1 MKAITL
7 AFCIITF
14 SLFFL
19 ILYLY
24 FNPFTSNIEGF
35 SSTGANLEMFL
46 EEQSFYPG
54 GKLLTI
60 ADNLFF
66 DPDTKSMIE
75 LSNKH
80 RLGELIID
88 NPNTMLRN
96 HLSTLKTMFQDFF
109 PYDKSFFST
118 NDNVRL
124 LGSKTVPYTSFSSLW
139 YDFLSNEQL
148 NIAYVEMSYKYDKTV
163 AASIRGLP
171 IPLGDVEV
179 KFYGTDDL
187 ITDSDYEYL
196 ELPQPVYINE
206 ISEKSEESEPTL
218 YIHLSRQYNKKQT
231 ITRDDLLP
239 KQTGL
244 INSENDNRQHFKFV
258 TFDNYMVLFANNL
271 NTFCIHIIDILHFEN
286 KRRSVYN
293 KHLKTYFIQ
302 NNNLFTV
309 EHNKPLF
316 ENGKEYTLKS
326 STREKKKPKT
336 AFPNPSSVLDSS
348 SSNFQSTVSHN
359 IDENHIYFAFRKE
372 NIVGQV
378 KIVVE
383 AQEILGKVYSQIY
396 IQDSSITDD
405 EESVQETVEED
416 IAQVETVEEDIAQ
429 VEPVEED
436 TTQVEPVEENTTV
449 SNPIPAPDNQ
459 SRSFV
464 SVSEYVVP
472 QEIKSDNTKSGS
484 KNECKSIN
492 KLKEIVP
499 ILKTLREMEFN
510 QYYSNYDK

>member
-14 SLFFL
+14 SLLFL

-24 FNPFTSNIEGF
+24 FNPFTGNIEGF
-35 SSTGANLEMFL
+35 SSTGANIEMFL

-75 LSNKH
+75 LSNEH
-80 RLGELIID
+80 RLGDLIIE
-88 NPNTMLRN
+88 NPNTMFRN
-96 HLSTLKTMFQDFF
+96 HFSTLKTMFQDYF

-118 NDNVRL
+118 NDNVHL
-124 LGSKTVPYTSFSSLW
+124 LGSKTVPFTSFPSLW

-148 NIAYVEMSYKYDKTV
+148 NIAYAEMSYKYDKTV

-218 YIHLSRQYNKKQT
+218 YIHVSRQYNKKQT

-239 KQTGL
+239 KQVG
-244 INSENDNRQHFKFV
+244 SENDNRQQNVNRQHFKFV
-258 TFDNYMVLFANNL
+258 SFDNYKVLFANNL
-271 NTFCIHIIDILHFEN
+271 NTFCIHIIDILHFEKN
-286 KRRSVYN
+286 RRSVYN

-326 STREKKKPKT
+326 STREKKKPKK

-383 AQEILGKVYSQIY
+383 AQEILGKVYSKIY
-396 IQDSSITDD
+396 IQDSSITND

-416 IAQVETVEEDIAQ
+416 IA
-429 VEPVEED
+429 
-436 TTQVEPVEENTTV
+436 QVEPVEENTTV

-472 QEIKSDNTKSGS
+472 QEIKSDNTNSSS
-484 KNECKSIN
+484 KNESKIVN
-492 KLKEIVP
+492 KLKEIIP

-510 QYYSNYDK
+510 QYYSNYAN

>member
-14 SLFFL
+14 SLLFL

-24 FNPFTSNIEGF
+24 FNPFTGNIEGF
-35 SSTGANLEMFL
+35 SSTGANIEMFL

-75 LSNKH
+75 LSND
-80 RLGELIID
+80 LPGLLIID
-88 NPNTMLRN
+88 NPNTFRKDLFI
-96 HLSTLKTMFQDFF
+96 SKTMFQYWF

-118 NDNVRL
+118 NDNVHL

-139 YDFLSNEQL
+139 YDFLSNEQM
-148 NIAYVEMSYKYDKTV
+148 NIAYAEMSYKYDKTEG
-163 AASIRGLP
+163 ASKPGLP

-187 ITDSDYEYL
+187 ITDSDYDYL
-196 ELPQPVYINE
+196 ELPQSVSINE

-218 YIHLSRQYNKKQT
+218 YILLSRKYNKKQI

-239 KQTGL
+239 KQVRF
-244 INSENDNRQHFKFV
+244 INSENDNKKLFKVSFN
-258 TFDNYMVLFANNL
+258 NYVVLFANIV

-286 KRRSVYN
+286 NRRSVYN

-326 STREKKKPKT
+326 STREEKKPKK

-383 AQEILGKVYSQIY
+383 AQEILGKVYRSKIY

-405 EESVQETVEED
+405 EESVQET
-416 IAQVETVEEDIAQ
+416 
-429 VEPVEED
+429 
-436 TTQVEPVEENTTV
+436 VEENTTV

-472 QEIKSDNTKSGS
+472 QEIKSDNTNSSS
-484 KNECKSIN
+484 KNECEIVN
-492 KLKEIVP
+492 KLKEIIP

>member
-14 SLFFL
+14 SLLFL

-35 SSTGANLEMFL
+35 SSTGANIEMFL

-75 LSNKH
+75 LSNDLPGLLTIGKH
-80 RLGELIID
+80 
-88 NPNTMLRN
+88 NTMFREDLFI
-96 HLSTLKTMFQDFF
+96 SKTMIQHFN

-124 LGSKTVPYTSFSSLW
+124 LGSKTVPYTSFSSISS
-139 YDFLSNEQL
+139 DFLSNEQM
-148 NIAYVEMSYKYDKTV
+148 NIAYAEMSYKYDKTV
-163 AASIRGLP
+163 AASRRGLP

-196 ELPQPVYINE
+196 ELPQPVYIHE

-218 YIHLSRQYNKKQT
+218 YVLLSRKYNKKQI

-239 KQTGL
+239 DTDYNKTKRVSL
-244 INSENDNRQHFKFV
+244 IKPENDNKKLFKLVSFN
-258 TFDNYMVLFANNL
+258 NYVVLFANNV
-271 NTFCIHIIDILHFEN
+271 NTCCIHVIDILHFEN
-286 KRRSVYN
+286 NRRSVYN

-316 ENGKEYTLKS
+316 ENGNEYTLKS
-326 STREKKKPKT
+326 STREKKKPKK

-359 IDENHIYFAFRKE
+359 IDENYIYFAFRKE

-383 AQEILGKVYSQIY
+383 AQEILGKEYRSKIY
-396 IQDSSITDD
+396 IQDSSITDE
-405 EESVQETVEED
+405 EESVQEAVEED

-429 VEPVEED
+429 VE
-436 TTQVEPVEENTTV
+436 TVEENTTV
-449 SNPIPAPDNQ
+449 SNPIPAPENQ

-472 QEIKSDNTKSGS
+472 QEIKSDNTNSGS
-484 KNECKSIN
+484 KNESKNVN
-492 KLKEIVP
+492 KLKEIIP

-510 QYYSNYDK
+510 QYFSNYEN

>member
-14 SLFFL
+14 SLLFL

-24 FNPFTSNIEGF
+24 FNPFTGNIEGF
-35 SSTGANLEMFL
+35 SSTGANIEMFL

-75 LSNKH
+75 LSNDLPGLLTIGKH
-80 RLGELIID
+80 
-88 NPNTMLRN
+88 NTMFREDLVI
-96 HLSTLKTMFQDFF
+96 SKTMIQHFN

-124 LGSKTVPYTSFSSLW
+124 LGSKTVPFTSFSSISS
-139 YDFLSNEQL
+139 DFLSNEQM
-148 NIAYVEMSYKYDKTV
+148 NIAYAEMSYKYDKTV
-163 AASIRGLP
+163 AASRRGLP

-187 ITDSDYEYL
+187 ITDSDYDYL
-196 ELPQPVYINE
+196 ELPQPVYIHE

-218 YIHLSRQYNKKQT
+218 YVLLSRKHNKKQI

-239 KQTGL
+239 DTERVSL
-244 INSENDNRQHFKFV
+244 IKPENDNKKLFKLERFN
-258 TFDNYMVLFANNL
+258 NYVVLFANNV
-271 NTFCIHIIDILHFEN
+271 NTYCIHVIDILHFEKN
-286 KRRSVYN
+286 RRSVYN

-378 KIVVE
+378 KIVVQS
-383 AQEILGKVYSQIY
+383 QEIRGKVYSKIY
-396 IQDSSITDD
+396 IKDSSITDD

-416 IAQVETVEEDIAQ
+416 IAQVESVEEDITQ
-429 VEPVEED
+429 VESVEED
-436 TTQVEPVEENTTV
+436 TTV

-472 QEIKSDNTKSGS
+472 REIKSDNTNSGS
-484 KNECKSIN
+484 KNESKIVN
-492 KLKEIVP
+492 KLKEIIP